1 MQSGTKQLRNAGI
14 AVAFAAAVIAA
25 YCLGSFRG
33 KQETGAT
40 ARRVLYYVDPMHPDY
55 KADKPGIAPD
65 CGMPLVPVY
74 ADGVARKAAPSR
86 LLPSGAVS
94 IDTVSQQLAGIRLA
108 SVETGNTTRTIHA
121 AGRVVA
127 EDTRVYHVNSGV
139 DGFIRETFG
148 DAVGTLVA
156 KDQKLATYYAPDFL
170 AAASGFLAANERVPG
185 AVTSEGVRSIQNYT
199 DRLRNLGMSDVQVR
213 RIAATRQLP
222 ESIEVLAPAAGVI
235 LARDVSPGQHFSHDT
250 QFYEIADLK
259 RVWVVAEVFQQ
270 DEPYLRPGALAE
282 ITVRG
287 DGRRLQAHITDSL
300 PQSEAVAGTVKL
312 RLEVDNPKLL
322 LRPDMV
328 VDVNLPVHVPRTLAV
343 PNDAVI
349 NAGTHARVYVEH
361 GNGIFEPREV
371 ETGWRTEDS
380 VEILKGLAPGE
391 RVVVASTFLVDSESR
406 LKSLQP
412 VAGADAA
419 SSSEASEQ
427 TMAARP

>member
-1 MQSGTKQLRNAGI
+1 
-14 AVAFAAAVIAA
+14 
-25 YCLGSFRG
+25 
-33 KQETGAT
+33 
-40 ARRVLYYVDPMHPDY
+40 
-55 KADKPGIAPD
+55 
-65 CGMPLVPVY
+65 
-74 ADGVARKAAPSR
+74 
-86 LLPSGAVS
+86 
-94 IDTVSQQLAGIRLA
+94 
-108 SVETGNTTRTIHA
+108 
-121 AGRVVA
+121 
-127 EDTRVYHVNSGV
+127 
-139 DGFIRETFG
+139 
-148 DAVGTLVA
+148 
-156 KDQKLATYYAPDFL
+156 
-170 AAASGFLAANERVPG
+170 
-185 AVTSEGVRSIQNYT
+185 
-199 DRLRNLGMSDVQVR
+199 
-213 RIAATRQLP
+213 
-222 ESIEVLAPAAGVI
+222 
-235 LARDVSPGQHFSHDT
+235 PGQHFSHDT

-282 ITVRG
+282 ITVRA
-287 DGRRLQAHITDSL
+287 DGRRLQAHIADSL